1 MYRQPA
7 AVLVISTL
15 TQQIEQLGISHADKE
30 IERRIRIAD
39 NKEQRRFPISNQVKL
54 QLVIH
59 GDLPDFLNVEGGK
72 SGTTGN
78 KDRFCCLARR
88 KFVFFILA

>member
-7 AVLVISTL
+7 AVLVIGTL
-15 TQQIEQLGISHADKE
+15 TQQIEQLRIGHADKK
-30 IERRIRIAD
+30 IKSRIRVAD
-39 NKEQRRFPISNQVKL
+39 DKEQRRFPVPHQVKL

-59 GDLPDFLNVEGGK
+59 GDLPHFPDVEWRQP
-72 SGTTGN
+72 GTAGN
-78 KDRFCCLARR
+78 KDRFCGLARR